1 MEYFASRKSKIKK
14 KWQLISLLHDA
25 PEYVIGD
32 MISPVKKQ
40 IGNSYID
47 LEKKLQEAIHIRFG
61 LPAIIPKSIKSKIK
75 IADRKAAWIEA
86 TEIAGFDL
94 KEANKYF
101 LEPDQIIMKKCKIV
115 LKDPLKTREEFLN
128 IYKNWT
134 NNSLHVKLR
143 YKLNKLENIIK
154 DSCDDDFI
162 SDVIEASNDVPVLV
176 DFWAPWCGPC
186 KKLTPDLEKNVN
198 SFKGKIKLVKIN
210 IDENQGIASQLRI
223 QSIPAV
229 YAFFQGKPI
238 DGFMGAQTED
248 QIKEFI
254 SGVFSK
260 TGVEGDNEVDKIL
273 EKANESLNDGLFE
286 DARDYFN
293 EVLNLDNNN
302 IEANAGVIKS
312 YIAEKNLDEALTKL
326 KSVPKEIENDNVFQK
341 LNSEIELNK
350 KTSKLRPLDHIKNDL
365 EKDPNSLELK
375 YELALYQIAN
385 EDYENSIENLLNIFK
400 KDKNWENG
408 KAKDQLIQLFET
420 LGDKNI
426 LALKGRRKLSSII
439 FS

>member
-1 MEYFASRKSKIKK
+1 M
-14 KWQLISLLHDA
+14 
-25 PEYVIGD
+25 
-32 MISPVKKQ
+32 
-40 IGNSYID
+40 
-47 LEKKLQEAIHIRFG
+47 
-61 LPAIIPKSIKSKIK
+61 
-75 IADRKAAWIEA
+75 
-86 TEIAGFDL
+86 
-94 KEANKYF
+94 
-101 LEPDQIIMKKCKIV
+101 
-115 LKDPLKTREEFLN
+115 
-128 IYKNWT
+128 
-134 NNSLHVKLR
+134 
-143 YKLNKLENIIK
+143 NKLENIIK

-238 DGFMGAQTED
+238 DGFMGAQTEA

-273 EKANESLNDGLFE
+273 EKANQSLNDGLFE

-312 YIAEKNLDEALTKL
+312 YIAEKNLDEALNKL

-350 KTSKLRPLDHIKNDL
+350 NTSKLRPLDNIKDDL

-426 LALKGRRKLSSII
+426 LGLKGRRRLSSII

>member
-1 MEYFASRKSKIKK
+1 M
-14 KWQLISLLHDA
+14 
-25 PEYVIGD
+25 
-32 MISPVKKQ
+32 
-40 IGNSYID
+40 
-47 LEKKLQEAIHIRFG
+47 
-61 LPAIIPKSIKSKIK
+61 
-75 IADRKAAWIEA
+75 
-86 TEIAGFDL
+86 
-94 KEANKYF
+94 
-101 LEPDQIIMKKCKIV
+101 
-115 LKDPLKTREEFLN
+115 
-128 IYKNWT
+128 
-134 NNSLHVKLR
+134 
-143 YKLNKLENIIK
+143 NKLENIIK

-238 DGFMGAQTED
+238 DGFMGAQTEA

-273 EKANESLNDGLFE
+273 EKANESLNEGLFE

-350 KTSKLRPLDHIKNDL
+350 KTSKLRPLDNIKDDL

>member
-1 MEYFASRKSKIKK
+1 M
-14 KWQLISLLHDA
+14 
-25 PEYVIGD
+25 
-32 MISPVKKQ
+32 
-40 IGNSYID
+40 
-47 LEKKLQEAIHIRFG
+47 
-61 LPAIIPKSIKSKIK
+61 
-75 IADRKAAWIEA
+75 
-86 TEIAGFDL
+86 
-94 KEANKYF
+94 
-101 LEPDQIIMKKCKIV
+101 
-115 LKDPLKTREEFLN
+115 
-128 IYKNWT
+128 
-134 NNSLHVKLR
+134 KLR
-143 YKLNKLENIIK
+143 YKLNKLENIVK

-238 DGFMGAQTED
+238 DGFMGAQTEA

-273 EKANESLNDGLFE
+273 EKANQSLNDGLFE

-312 YIAEKNLDEALTKL
+312 YIAEKNLDEALNKL

-350 KTSKLRPLDHIKNDL
+350 KTSKLRPLDNIKDDL

-385 EDYENSIENLLNIFK
+385 EDYENSIENLLNIFI

>member
-1 MEYFASRKSKIKK
+1 M
-14 KWQLISLLHDA
+14 
-25 PEYVIGD
+25 
-32 MISPVKKQ
+32 
-40 IGNSYID
+40 
-47 LEKKLQEAIHIRFG
+47 
-61 LPAIIPKSIKSKIK
+61 
-75 IADRKAAWIEA
+75 
-86 TEIAGFDL
+86 
-94 KEANKYF
+94 
-101 LEPDQIIMKKCKIV
+101 
-115 LKDPLKTREEFLN
+115 
-128 IYKNWT
+128 
-134 NNSLHVKLR
+134 R

-198 SFKGKIKLVKIN
+198 SFNGKLKLVKIN

-238 DGFMGAQTED
+238 DGFMGAQTEA

-273 EKANESLNDGLFE
+273 EKANQSLNDGLFE

-293 EVLNLDNNN
+293 EVLNLDNKN

-350 KTSKLRPLDHIKNDL
+350 KTSKLRPLDNIKDDL

-408 KAKDQLIQLFET
+408 KAKDQLIQLFDT
-420 LGDKNI
+420 LGEKNI

>member
-1 MEYFASRKSKIKK
+1 M
-14 KWQLISLLHDA
+14 
-25 PEYVIGD
+25 
-32 MISPVKKQ
+32 
-40 IGNSYID
+40 
-47 LEKKLQEAIHIRFG
+47 
-61 LPAIIPKSIKSKIK
+61 
-75 IADRKAAWIEA
+75 
-86 TEIAGFDL
+86 
-94 KEANKYF
+94 
-101 LEPDQIIMKKCKIV
+101 
-115 LKDPLKTREEFLN
+115 
-128 IYKNWT
+128 
-134 NNSLHVKLR
+134 
-143 YKLNKLENIIK
+143 NKLENIIK

-238 DGFMGAQTED
+238 DGFMGAQTEA

-273 EKANESLNDGLFE
+273 EKANQSLNDGLFE

-312 YIAEKNLDEALTKL
+312 YIAEKNLDEALNKL

-350 KTSKLRPLDHIKNDL
+350 KTSKLRPLDSIKDDL

-385 EDYENSIENLLNIFK
+385 EDYENSIENLLNIFI

>member
-1 MEYFASRKSKIKK
+1 M
-14 KWQLISLLHDA
+14 
-25 PEYVIGD
+25 
-32 MISPVKKQ
+32 
-40 IGNSYID
+40 
-47 LEKKLQEAIHIRFG
+47 
-61 LPAIIPKSIKSKIK
+61 
-75 IADRKAAWIEA
+75 
-86 TEIAGFDL
+86 
-94 KEANKYF
+94 
-101 LEPDQIIMKKCKIV
+101 
-115 LKDPLKTREEFLN
+115 
-128 IYKNWT
+128 
-134 NNSLHVKLR
+134 
-143 YKLNKLENIIK
+143 NKLENIIK

-162 SDVIEASNDVPVLV
+162 SDVIEASNDLPVLV

-238 DGFMGAQTED
+238 DGFMGAQTEA

-273 EKANESLNDGLFE
+273 EKANQSLGDGLFE

-312 YIAEKNLDEALTKL
+312 YIAEKNLDEALNKL

-341 LNSEIELNK
+341 LNSEIELHK
-350 KTSKLRPLDHIKNDL
+350 KTSKLRPLDHIKDDL

-426 LALKGRRKLSSII
+426 LALKGRRRLSSII

>member
-1 MEYFASRKSKIKK
+1 M
-14 KWQLISLLHDA
+14 
-25 PEYVIGD
+25 
-32 MISPVKKQ
+32 
-40 IGNSYID
+40 
-47 LEKKLQEAIHIRFG
+47 
-61 LPAIIPKSIKSKIK
+61 
-75 IADRKAAWIEA
+75 
-86 TEIAGFDL
+86 
-94 KEANKYF
+94 
-101 LEPDQIIMKKCKIV
+101 
-115 LKDPLKTREEFLN
+115 
-128 IYKNWT
+128 
-134 NNSLHVKLR
+134 
-143 YKLNKLENIIK
+143 NKLENIIK

-238 DGFMGAQTED
+238 DGFMGAQTEA

-273 EKANESLNDGLFE
+273 EKANQSLNDGLFE

-312 YIAEKNLDEALTKL
+312 FIAEKNLDEALNKL

-350 KTSKLRPLDHIKNDL
+350 KTSKLRPLDKIKDDL

-385 EDYENSIENLLNIFK
+385 EDYENSIENLLNIFI

-408 KAKDQLIQLFET
+408 KAKDQLIQLFDT

-426 LALKGRRKLSSII
+426 LALKGRRRLSSII

>member
-1 MEYFASRKSKIKK
+1 M
-14 KWQLISLLHDA
+14 
-25 PEYVIGD
+25 
-32 MISPVKKQ
+32 
-40 IGNSYID
+40 
-47 LEKKLQEAIHIRFG
+47 
-61 LPAIIPKSIKSKIK
+61 
-75 IADRKAAWIEA
+75 
-86 TEIAGFDL
+86 
-94 KEANKYF
+94 
-101 LEPDQIIMKKCKIV
+101 
-115 LKDPLKTREEFLN
+115 
-128 IYKNWT
+128 
-134 NNSLHVKLR
+134 KLR

-238 DGFMGAQTED
+238 DGFMGAQTEA

-273 EKANESLNDGLFE
+273 EKANQSLNDGLFE

-302 IEANAGVIKS
+302 IEANAGCLL
-312 YIAEKNLDEALTKL
+312 Y
-326 KSVPKEIENDNVFQK
+326 
-341 LNSEIELNK
+341 
-350 KTSKLRPLDHIKNDL
+350 TSPSPR
-365 EKDPNSLELK
+365 
-375 YELALYQIAN
+375 
-385 EDYENSIENLLNIFK
+385 
-400 KDKNWENG
+400 
-408 KAKDQLIQLFET
+408 DQR
-420 LGDKNI
+420 GSRMP
-426 LALKGRRKLSSII
+426 ASA
-439 FS
+439 

>member
-1 MEYFASRKSKIKK
+1 M
-14 KWQLISLLHDA
+14 
-25 PEYVIGD
+25 
-32 MISPVKKQ
+32 
-40 IGNSYID
+40 
-47 LEKKLQEAIHIRFG
+47 
-61 LPAIIPKSIKSKIK
+61 
-75 IADRKAAWIEA
+75 
-86 TEIAGFDL
+86 
-94 KEANKYF
+94 
-101 LEPDQIIMKKCKIV
+101 
-115 LKDPLKTREEFLN
+115 
-128 IYKNWT
+128 
-134 NNSLHVKLR
+134 
-143 YKLNKLENIIK
+143 NKLENIIK

-238 DGFMGAQTED
+238 DGFMGAQTEA

-273 EKANESLNDGLFE
+273 EKANQSLNDGLFE

-312 YIAEKNLDEALTKL
+312 YIAEKNLDEALNKL

-350 KTSKLRPLDHIKNDL
+350 KTSKLRPLDKIKDDL

-385 EDYENSIENLLNIFK
+385 EDYENSIENLLNIFI

-408 KAKDQLIQLFET
+408 KAKDQLIQLFDT

-426 LALKGRRKLSSII
+426 LALKGRRRLSSII

>member
-1 MEYFASRKSKIKK
+1 M
-14 KWQLISLLHDA
+14 
-25 PEYVIGD
+25 
-32 MISPVKKQ
+32 
-40 IGNSYID
+40 
-47 LEKKLQEAIHIRFG
+47 
-61 LPAIIPKSIKSKIK
+61 
-75 IADRKAAWIEA
+75 
-86 TEIAGFDL
+86 
-94 KEANKYF
+94 
-101 LEPDQIIMKKCKIV
+101 
-115 LKDPLKTREEFLN
+115 
-128 IYKNWT
+128 
-134 NNSLHVKLR
+134 KLR

-238 DGFMGAQTED
+238 DGFMGAQTEA

-273 EKANESLNDGLFE
+273 EKANQSLNDGLFE
-286 DARDYFN
+286 DAKDYFN

-312 YIAEKNLDEALTKL
+312 YIAEKNIDEALTKL

-350 KTSKLRPLDHIKNDL
+350 KTSKLRPLDHITNDL

-385 EDYENSIENLLNIFK
+385 EDYENSIENLLNIFI

-420 LGDKNI
+420 LGDKNV
-426 LALKGRRKLSSII
+426 LALKGRRRLSSII

>member
-1 MEYFASRKSKIKK
+1 M
-14 KWQLISLLHDA
+14 
-25 PEYVIGD
+25 
-32 MISPVKKQ
+32 
-40 IGNSYID
+40 
-47 LEKKLQEAIHIRFG
+47 
-61 LPAIIPKSIKSKIK
+61 
-75 IADRKAAWIEA
+75 
-86 TEIAGFDL
+86 
-94 KEANKYF
+94 
-101 LEPDQIIMKKCKIV
+101 
-115 LKDPLKTREEFLN
+115 
-128 IYKNWT
+128 
-134 NNSLHVKLR
+134 KLR
-143 YKLNKLENIIK
+143 YKLNKFENIIK

-238 DGFMGAQTED
+238 DGFMGAQTEA

-273 EKANESLNDGLFE
+273 EKANQSLNDGLFE

-293 EVLNLDNNN
+293 EVLNADNNN

-312 YIAEKNLDEALTKL
+312 YIAEKNLDEALNKL

-350 KTSKLRPLDHIKNDL
+350 KTSKLRPLDDIKDDL

>member
-1 MEYFASRKSKIKK
+1 M
-14 KWQLISLLHDA
+14 
-25 PEYVIGD
+25 
-32 MISPVKKQ
+32 
-40 IGNSYID
+40 
-47 LEKKLQEAIHIRFG
+47 
-61 LPAIIPKSIKSKIK
+61 
-75 IADRKAAWIEA
+75 
-86 TEIAGFDL
+86 
-94 KEANKYF
+94 
-101 LEPDQIIMKKCKIV
+101 
-115 LKDPLKTREEFLN
+115 
-128 IYKNWT
+128 
-134 NNSLHVKLR
+134 
-143 YKLNKLENIIK
+143 NKLENIIK

-238 DGFMGAQTED
+238 DGFMGAQTEA

-273 EKANESLNDGLFE
+273 EKATQSLNDGLFE
-286 DARDYFN
+286 DARNYFN

-312 YIAEKNLDEALTKL
+312 YIAEKNLDEALNKL

-350 KTSKLRPLDHIKNDL
+350 KTSKLRPLDNIKDDL

-385 EDYENSIENLLNIFK
+385 EDYENSIENLLNIFI

-420 LGDKNI
+420 LGDKNS
-426 LALKGRRKLSSII
+426 LALKGRRRLSSII

>member
-1 MEYFASRKSKIKK
+1 M
-14 KWQLISLLHDA
+14 
-25 PEYVIGD
+25 
-32 MISPVKKQ
+32 
-40 IGNSYID
+40 
-47 LEKKLQEAIHIRFG
+47 
-61 LPAIIPKSIKSKIK
+61 
-75 IADRKAAWIEA
+75 
-86 TEIAGFDL
+86 
-94 KEANKYF
+94 
-101 LEPDQIIMKKCKIV
+101 
-115 LKDPLKTREEFLN
+115 
-128 IYKNWT
+128 
-134 NNSLHVKLR
+134 
-143 YKLNKLENIIK
+143 NKLENIIK
-154 DSCDDDFI
+154 DSCDDNFI

-238 DGFMGAQTED
+238 DGFMGAQTEA

-254 SGVFSK
+254 SGIFSK

-273 EKANESLNDGLFE
+273 EKANESLNEGLFE

-350 KTSKLRPLDHIKNDL
+350 KTSKSRPLDHIKNDL

>member
-1 MEYFASRKSKIKK
+1 M
-14 KWQLISLLHDA
+14 
-25 PEYVIGD
+25 
-32 MISPVKKQ
+32 
-40 IGNSYID
+40 
-47 LEKKLQEAIHIRFG
+47 
-61 LPAIIPKSIKSKIK
+61 
-75 IADRKAAWIEA
+75 
-86 TEIAGFDL
+86 
-94 KEANKYF
+94 
-101 LEPDQIIMKKCKIV
+101 
-115 LKDPLKTREEFLN
+115 
-128 IYKNWT
+128 
-134 NNSLHVKLR
+134 
-143 YKLNKLENIIK
+143 NKLENIIK

-238 DGFMGAQTED
+238 DGFMGAQTEA

-260 TGVEGDNEVDKIL
+260 TGVEDDNEVDKIL
-273 EKANESLNDGLFE
+273 EKANQSLNDGLFE

-293 EVLNLDNNN
+293 EVSNLDNNN

-312 YIAEKNLDEALTKL
+312 FIAEKNLDEALNKL

-350 KTSKLRPLDHIKNDL
+350 KTSKLRPLDKIKDDL

-385 EDYENSIENLLNIFK
+385 EDYENSIENLLNIFI

-408 KAKDQLIQLFET
+408 KAKDQLIQLFDT

-426 LALKGRRKLSSII
+426 LALKGRRRLSSII

>member
-1 MEYFASRKSKIKK
+1 M
-14 KWQLISLLHDA
+14 
-25 PEYVIGD
+25 
-32 MISPVKKQ
+32 
-40 IGNSYID
+40 
-47 LEKKLQEAIHIRFG
+47 
-61 LPAIIPKSIKSKIK
+61 
-75 IADRKAAWIEA
+75 
-86 TEIAGFDL
+86 
-94 KEANKYF
+94 
-101 LEPDQIIMKKCKIV
+101 
-115 LKDPLKTREEFLN
+115 
-128 IYKNWT
+128 
-134 NNSLHVKLR
+134 
-143 YKLNKLENIIK
+143 NKLENIIK

-238 DGFMGAQTED
+238 DGFMGAQTEA

-273 EKANESLNDGLFE
+273 EKANQSLNDGLFE

-312 YIAEKNLDEALTKL
+312 YIAEKNLDEALNKL

-350 KTSKLRPLDHIKNDL
+350 KTSKLRPLDKIKDDL

-385 EDYENSIENLLNIFK
+385 EDYENSIENLLNIFI

-426 LALKGRRKLSSII
+426 LALKGRRRLSSII

>member
-1 MEYFASRKSKIKK
+1 MN
-14 KWQLISLLHDA
+14 D
-25 PEYVIGD
+25 
-32 MISPVKKQ
+32 
-40 IGNSYID
+40 N
-47 LEKKLQEAIHIRFG
+47 
-61 LPAIIPKSIKSKIK
+61 
-75 IADRKAAWIEA
+75 
-86 TEIAGFDL
+86 T
-94 KEANKYF
+94 
-101 LEPDQIIMKKCKIV
+101 
-115 LKDPLKTREEFLN
+115 
-128 IYKNWT
+128 
-134 NNSLHVKLR
+134 
-143 YKLNKLENIIK
+143 NII
-154 DSCDDDFI
+154 DVNETDFN
-162 SDVIEASNDVPVLV
+162 DKVIEASESKLIVV

-186 KKLTPDLEKNVN
+186 KQLTPILEKII
-198 SFKGKIKLVKIN
+198 SKSGDKITLVKIN

-238 DGFMGAQTED
+238 DGFMGAQTEA

-260 TGVEGDNEVDKIL
+260 TGVENDNEADNIL
-273 EKANESLNDGLFE
+273 EKANQSLNDGLFE

-312 YIAEKNLDEALTKL
+312 YIAEKNLDEALNKL

-350 KTSKLRPLDHIKNDL
+350 KTSKLRPLDKIKDDL

-385 EDYENSIENLLNIFK
+385 EDYEDSIENLLSIFK

>member
-1 MEYFASRKSKIKK
+1 M
-14 KWQLISLLHDA
+14 
-25 PEYVIGD
+25 
-32 MISPVKKQ
+32 
-40 IGNSYID
+40 
-47 LEKKLQEAIHIRFG
+47 
-61 LPAIIPKSIKSKIK
+61 
-75 IADRKAAWIEA
+75 
-86 TEIAGFDL
+86 
-94 KEANKYF
+94 
-101 LEPDQIIMKKCKIV
+101 
-115 LKDPLKTREEFLN
+115 
-128 IYKNWT
+128 
-134 NNSLHVKLR
+134 
-143 YKLNKLENIIK
+143 NKLENIIK

-238 DGFMGAQTED
+238 DGFMGAQTEA

-260 TGVEGDNEVDKIL
+260 TGVEDDNEVDKIL
-273 EKANESLNDGLFE
+273 EKANQSLNDGLFE

-312 YIAEKNLDEALTKL
+312 YIAEKNLDEALNKL

-350 KTSKLRPLDHIKNDL
+350 KTSKLRPLDKIKDDL

-385 EDYENSIENLLNIFK
+385 EDYENSIENLLNIFI

-408 KAKDQLIQLFET
+408 KAKDQLIQLFDT

-426 LALKGRRKLSSII
+426 LALKGRRRLSSII